1 MSGSLSRLNDYKNYY
16 VNNFPTDVLTKAA
29 QGFTISTILRA
40 VFDNVV
46 DKKVPFNGNA
56 ALLTGAM
63 AATATIVEAITRPM
77 IKASLSNCT
86 DLLRIVQIYSSR
98 IITLGL
104 AYSISPWIGVEYAP
118 QVGFFTPTGT
128 LVTLFLTYSQ
138 FTMQINQL
146 YPEADFYT
154 KNIATLHLF

>member
-29 QGFTISTILRA
+29 QGFTASTILRV

-46 DKKVPFNGNA
+46 AKKVAFNGNA

-63 AATATIVEAITRPM
+63 AATATIVEAVTRPM
-77 IKASLSNCT
+77 VRATLP
-86 DLLRIVQIYSSR
+86 DWPDFLRLVQIYSSR

-104 AYSISPWIGVEYAP
+104 AYSISPWIGVNYAP
-118 QVGFFTPTGT
+118 EVGFFTPPGI
-128 LVTLFLTYSQ
+128 LVTFFLTYSQ

-146 YPEADFYT
+146 HPEADFYT
-154 KNIATLHLF
+154 KKIATLHLF